1 MHKSARD
8 GQLME
13 ENYEGTKAECG
24 GWEQRHWALLAAPL
38 TFGKQAGWKRL
49 NPTWS
54 PFAPFPSWLL
64 FIVHG
69 PSTRSTIRLSKATT
83 RVQSHFWLHFLSAH
97 THPWFHPAPSTSHF
111 LSFFKRK
118 VVYIF
123 AKLISV
129 RWCFSLPTS
138 CSFNLRSCVSD
149 VSLLALVAFTWA
161 FLPICLVVRVRLVQV
176 IACAPLP
183 PSQSF
188 KVTETMKLGL
198 LFFSLVFFLERI
210 SVDLFRARLHSSSLS
225 KFICDIRMKGGC
237 AGSSNRIG
245 TDPTLDL
252 VEELLPSY
260 FTFAS
265 SFMSTRVGVRRTDWG
280 NI

>member
-1 MHKSARD
+1 MWRLGAKTLGFTCCAADFWETGRV
-8 GQLME
+8 E
-13 ENYEGTKAECG
+13 ETQSDLVPFCAIP
-24 GWEQRHWALLAAPL
+24 LLASFYCARAVNSKHNSFVQGDNSSPISFL
-38 TFGKQAGWKRL
+38 VTFL
-49 NPTWS
+49 
-54 PFAPFPSWLL
+54 
-64 FIVHG
+64 VC
-69 PSTRSTIRLSKATT
+69 
-83 RVQSHFWLHFLSAH
+83 AH

-210 SVDLFRARLHSSSLS
+210 SVDLFIQKLKYL
-225 KFICDIRMKGGC
+225 F
-237 AGSSNRIG
+237 
-245 TDPTLDL
+245 
-252 VEELLPSY
+252 
-260 FTFAS
+260 
-265 SFMSTRVGVRRTDWG
+265 
-280 NI
+280 